1 MIGSS
6 VLRLATLA
14 IVIGSISSA
23 PCAAQAPPPPAAAAA
38 APADQPS
45 IKVGVLIFADYTIQ
59 DQPKIKDADGNEV
72 TLSQFEVTRSYIN
85 VTGNISRTIA
95 FRVTPDIA
103 RETGVGSSLNGSY
116 TFRLKFAFAQWN
128 LDDHLTNGSYAR
140 FGLQPTPWLEFIDGV
155 YRYRFQSP
163 TFVDREG
170 FLPTSDAGAA
180 FRYAL
185 PGEYGDVVA
194 GIYNGE
200 GYTKPE
206 VNDQKSIDLRGT
218 LRPLPRSGAL
228 HGLRVTGFWD
238 HDAYVKNADRRR
250 AIGSVTFEHPHVH
263 AGFDYLDATDRTS
276 AASAAVESRG
286 WSAFVTP
293 ITGKGWEGLVRF
305 DHLEAKTANTAP
317 AAVPTK
323 QRTIAGV
330 AYWFPHQGGVSAA
343 LMFDVDNTTFES
355 FSPAQGTQ
363 RKFAVHALVSY

>member
-1 MIGSS
+1 MIWSS
-6 VLRLATLA
+6 VLRLTALA
-14 IVIGSISSA
+14 IVTTCVLSE
-23 PCAAQAPPPPAAAAA
+23 PCAAQAPPPAA

-59 DQPKIKDADGNEV
+59 QQPKIKDADGNSV
-72 TLSQFEVTRSYIN
+72 TLSAFQITRSYIN

-95 FRVTPDIA
+95 FRVTPDIT
-103 RETGVGSSLNGSY
+103 RETGVGSALNGSY

-128 LDDHLTNGSYAR
+128 LDDHLTKGSYAR
-140 FGLQPTPWLEFIDGV
+140 FGLQPTPWLEFIDGI

-163 TFVDREG
+163 TFVDREA

-180 FRYAL
+180 LHYAL
-185 PGEYGDVVA
+185 PRDYGDVVA
-194 GIYNGE
+194 GVYNGE
-200 GYTKPE
+200 GYTRPE
-206 VNDQKSIDLRGT
+206 VNDQKSVEMRGT
-218 LRPLPRSGAL
+218 LRPLPRRGAL

-238 HDAYVKNADRRR
+238 HDASVKNADRRR

-263 AGFDYLDATDRTS
+263 AGFDYLDATDQTS

-305 DHLEAKTANTAP
+305 DHLEAKTPTSITT
-317 AAVPTK
+317 PTK
-323 QRTIAGV
+323 ERAIGGV
-330 AYWFPHQGGVSAA
+330 AYWFPHQGSVSAA
-343 LMFDVDNTTFES
+343 LMFDVDNTTFDG
-355 FSPAQGTQ
+355 FSSAQGTQ